1 METTDLYGVQL
12 NFYSIRLNLLE
23 RQTTSAEGPGQEA
36 KRPISGLPGDP
47 VMSLDP
53 EFPEMNLTETVIH
66 IISTSQ
72 IRVKGKRGKLGDF

>member
-1 METTDLYGVQL
+1 MRQL
-12 NFYSIRLNLLE
+12 ISTEFKFTYIPSDFFVLQ

-53 EFPEMNLTETVIH
+53 QFPEVNLTETVIH

-72 IRVKGKRGKLGDF
+72 IRVKGKRRKLGDF